1 MEKSVVRDAQLN
13 VLRES
18 EEEGMANDGEVCEM
32 KALGN

>member
-1 MEKSVVRDAQLN
+1 MVRDAQLN

-18 EEEGMANDGEVCEM
+18 EEEGMANDGEGCEM